1 MEKTTVLA
9 RMRFSMAF
17 NQETKSWLERIN
29 NNEVWFVRDSGNAF
43 LSEYRGQWREL
54 LLKNITPEIDNYF
67 RSLGISEDHVPR
79 IDFGEE
85 YVGSWIVDM
94 AVSMVGPVGTAYTV
108 LKGVSEIPKIAEGL
122 TALGDKIAN
131 KIIPQFNDAVRTYLD
146 HSVTTLNLDRAS
158 SPGSSSRRPPLP
170 PPPAKPVS
178 IGFTID
184 ARPMRALTPAAL
196 KHHALHLSVG
206 VSREAFVVENL
217 GTVPMTDL
225 QIGIFR
231 TDHERHQW
239 SYGDAFTGTIPLLS
253 GGQTIT
259 KRMGDFS
266 APNGV
271 ALDFSD
277 VDPVYVDCW
286 VSDSHGIYL
295 FRFFLDQA

>member
-1 MEKTTVLA
+1 MPEFA
-9 RMRFSMAF
+9 
-17 NQETKSWLERIN
+17 
-29 NNEVWFVRDSGNAF
+29 RDSGNAF

-54 LLKNITPEIDNYF
+54 LLKKIAPEIDNYF

-79 IDFGEE
+79 IEFGEE
-85 YVGSWIVDM
+85 YIGSWIVDM
-94 AVSMVGPVGTAYTV
+94 AISMVGPVGTAYMV

-131 KIIPQFNDAVRTYLD
+131 KIIPQFNDAVHTYFD
-146 HSVTTLNLDRAS
+146 HSVTTLNLGRVSLPGPATRR
-158 SPGSSSRRPPLP
+158 SPVP
-170 PPPAKPVS
+170 PPPAKPVT

-206 VSREAFVVENL
+206 VSRDALVVENL
-217 GTVPMTDL
+217 GTAPMTDL

-231 TDHERHQW
+231 TAHERNQW
-239 SYGDAFTGTIPLLS
+239 SYGDAFAGSLPLLS

-259 KRMGDFS
+259 KRMGDFAS
-266 APNGV
+266 SSGV

-277 VDPVYVDCW
+277 GDSAYIDCW

-295 FRFFLDQA
+295 FRFFLDQE